1 MNAQILLVFCIGETI
16 QGRLA
21 GNIME
26 GKPDKLTGELS
37 FRQTDEEQAA
47 EVFGGEFVLG
57 EEETFHEDI
66 PLTDLMNN
74 ITESGSYRSLAVP
87 REYVK
92 PGSMFAVRAVFD
104 LTEKGI
110 FLAGKY
116 WIRSGLEAE
125 LAICFSK
132 RETGYDWWM
141 GAQLKQF
148 SLSDI
153 SSSLEGLEHFL
164 GLQNAAAAVVL
175 SNTQQE
181 VRPGQEIS
189 FLSDIEV
196 VRRGLTFQ
204 IEVNFADN
212 FLKEIL
218 EIQGNCRVS
227 GYIPADAG
235 QEIALS
241 GYGEKIVFLQF
252 IDLTEITIMFHKN
265 ATEKTFAFSASGNVQ
280 FKLRELQTPKV
291 RVEVLF
297 EEERD
302 KKVLTVQGRTVE
314 PIDNPLGIPNTR
326 LEKLEFHAI
335 SEKTVSEGAVKKREE
350 VFFQGKTVIAGM
362 EIAAAVYFAQKQP
375 ALVELTVGNQAIS
388 ISGLVAQYF
397 DFRWPELLDIRLEN
411 GCIWYC
417 LQDVVLNGRSYRK
430 GFHAQLDTK
439 MFFLPEFTLALDI
452 GDKTKLTASAT
463 VKKAAKLAFV
473 KFYTM
478 QGEQECGPRVAIS
491 VSGASTGAINGGS
504 GAAAADGS
512 TGFMVTS
519 RIDFFSTYIGEAAIS
534 VRKDTM
540 EGTFRFPPGFAITG
554 NVKFIVNQ
562 EGKLSFGGY
571 EAGGLSHIN
580 LDLPKMELGAGKCGI
595 KMPKGIH
602 CKAHP
607 SLKNTGLVMGDTE
620 MGVKFDIDIQIKSEL
635 SFSED
640 DSISLIFRE
649 MSFTVNKNITQELTF
664 EAFGEILADNI
675 ENFVKKAAGQVISGQ
690 IFDDVLTEE
699 GMQKLAKFLA
709 IEGMTWG
716 VEQLINYLICKGL
729 PKALAGAFMAALTG
743 VEETLWEGLGFILL
757 LGGLLGFLDAD
768 GNYTVKKKANKP
780 NEDDP
785 GKNPQTPAAPTVSFR
800 EEKLMIRWPACENT
814 EMYYPV
820 VIRTVSEPEREEQLR
835 LTVGGCE
842 KPFCEIAGSDVE
854 SGYLASYG
862 FTYQIKIYA
871 WNQEG
876 ASIGEAASIYLLKRP
891 EGLQI
896 RYKCALRQLCLQWEL
911 VEGAEE
917 YEVELLPCGQ
927 MENQGESGRKSAV
940 YPAGT
945 TKAVYDGQEPE
956 RLIEVL
962 VRGNAR
968 NVIGPAASLGEIY
981 LYDLKAPKE
990 IEGYVTDDG
999 IVLEWE
1005 KVAYAD
1011 RYRIDCRDERGG
1023 QIELPVSTDAGMTIS
1038 AERLQDN
1045 VCYTICIQ
1053 PMTQEI
1059 EGWISKEVQV
1069 LWWLL
1074 PVPEIREAVCG
1085 EDGIMEVTFYS
1096 GNAEYR
1102 QLVYPDG
1109 RAVVLDDRQ
1118 VSCEWEIG
1126 ERARVRLVDRARRG
1140 KWSRGISV
1148 KPVRTPEKLQVSI
1161 GKDGLHVCWE
1171 EAEANSF
1178 YGIEVVAGEVQTT
1191 EEMLMGT
1198 SWDAD
1203 MSGMPEDGLVRVC
1216 LYAIDPED
1224 TRRRSPAAETSW
1236 IRGCHS

>member
-1 MNAQILLVFCIGETI
+1 MNAQILLIFCIGETI

-37 FRQTDEEQAA
+37 FRQTDAEQAA
-47 EVFGGEFVLG
+47 EAFGGEFVLG
-57 EEETFHEDI
+57 EEEMFHEDI
-66 PLTDLMNN
+66 PLPDLMDN
-74 ITESGSYRSLAVP
+74 IAEGGSYRSLAVP
-87 REYVK
+87 LEYVK

-104 LTEKGI
+104 LAEQGV
-110 FLAGKY
+110 FLAGQY
-116 WIRSGLEAE
+116 RMRSGLEAQ

-132 RETGYDWWM
+132 RETGYDWWL
-141 GAQLKQF
+141 GAQLNQF

-164 GLQNAAAAVVL
+164 GFRNAAAAVVL

-189 FLSDIEV
+189 FLSDIAV
-196 VRRGLTFQ
+196 VRQGLTFQ
-204 IEVNFADN
+204 TEVNFADN
-212 FLKEIL
+212 FLKEIF
-218 EIQGNCRVS
+218 EIQGSCRVS
-227 GYIPADAG
+227 GYIPAEAG

-241 GYGEKIVFLQF
+241 GYGEKIILFQF
-252 IDLTEITIMFHKN
+252 IDLTEITMTFYKN
-265 ATEKTFAFSASGNVQ
+265 TAEETFAFSASGNVQ
-280 FKLRELQTPKV
+280 FKLQELQTPKV
-291 RVEVLF
+291 RVGVRF

-302 KKVLTVQGRTVE
+302 KKTLTVQGKTVE

-326 LEKLEFHAI
+326 LEKLEFYAI
-335 SEKTVSEGAVKKREE
+335 SEQTVSECAAKKREE
-350 VFFQGKTVIAGM
+350 AFFQGKTVIAGM
-362 EIAAAVYFAQKQP
+362 EIAATVYFAQKKP

-397 DFRWPELLDIRLEN
+397 DFGWPELLDIQLKN

-430 GFHAQLDTK
+430 GFRAQLDTK
-439 MFFLPEFTLALDI
+439 LFFLPEFTLTLDI

-478 QGEQECGPRVAIS
+478 QGEQECGPRVAIG
-491 VSGASTGAINGGS
+491 VSGASTGAINEGS
-504 GAAAADGS
+504 GAAATDGS
-512 TGFMVTS
+512 TGFTVSS
-519 RIDFFSTYIGEAAIS
+519 RIDFFSRYIGEAAIS
-534 VRKDTM
+534 VRKGTM
-540 EGTFRFPPGFAITG
+540 EGMFNFPPGLAITG
-554 NVKFIVNQ
+554 NVKFIVDQ

-580 LDLPKMELGAGKCGI
+580 LNLPPMKLGTGKCGI
-595 KMPKGIH
+595 KMPKGIK

-607 SLKNTGLVMGDTE
+607 SLKNTGLVMDDTE

-635 SFSED
+635 SYSED
-640 DSISLIFRE
+640 DSISLIFKDL
-649 MSFTVNKNITQELTF
+649 SFTVSKNIIQELTF

-675 ENFVKKAAGQVISGQ
+675 DDFVKEAAGQVISGQ
-690 IFDDVLTEE
+690 VFDDVLTEE
-699 GMQKLAKFLA
+699 GMQKLTKFLA

-716 VEQLINYLICKGL
+716 VEQLINFLICKGL
-729 PKALAGAFMAALTG
+729 PKAVASGLVAALTG
-743 VEETLWEGLGFILL
+743 VEETLWEGLGFFLL

-800 EEKLMIRWPACENT
+800 EEKMIIRWPACENA

-820 VIRTVSEPEREEQLR
+820 VIRTISRPEREEQLR
-835 LTVGGCE
+835 LTVGGSE
-842 KPFCEIAGSDVE
+842 KPFCEIAGSDEE

-862 FTYQIKIYA
+862 FTYHIRIYA

-876 ASIGEAASIYLLKRP
+876 ASVGEAASIYLLRRP

-896 RYKCALRQLCLQWEL
+896 RYKCALRQLCLEWEP
-911 VEGAEE
+911 VEKAEE

-927 MENQGESGRKSAV
+927 TDNQRESGIKSTV

-968 NVIGPAASLGEIY
+968 NVIGPAASPGKIY

-990 IEGYVTDDG
+990 IEGYATDDG

-1023 QIELPVSTDAGMTIS
+1023 RIELPVSTVAGITIS
-1038 AERLQDN
+1038 AERLQEN

-1074 PVPEIREAVCG
+1074 PVPEIQTAVCG
-1085 EDGIMEVTFYS
+1085 EDGIMEVTFRS
-1096 GNAEYR
+1096 GTVEYR

-1109 RAVVLDDRQ
+1109 RAVVLDDRL
-1118 VSCEWEIG
+1118 VSCEWEMG

-1148 KPVRTPEKLQVSI
+1148 KPVCVPGKLQASI
-1161 GKDGLHVCWE
+1161 GKDGLHVRWE

-1178 YGIEVVAGEVQTT
+1178 YGIEVVAGKVHIT
-1191 EEMLMGT
+1191 EEMLTGT

-1203 MSGMPEDGLVRVC
+1203 MSGMPEDRLVRVC

-1224 TRRRSPAAETSW
+1224 TRRRSPAAETSC